1 MPKNKKNIQ
10 RDKESSEPE
19 ADMRDY
25 WRILNNYNI
34 LEALMEKIDNMQE
47 QMSNVIRDGYSSK
60 ESNGKC

>member
-34 LEALMEKIDNMQE
+34 LKALMEKVDNMQE

>member
-25 WRILNNYNI
+25 WRILNNYNM